1 MKAGRTISRRCAL
14 LMLGACFVATTA
26 VAADPVKRI
35 LIVGDS
41 WAASITAENRDGFPS
56 PDVFDDAL
64 KANGLGAYETQGK
77 VTAWGGRKA
86 SDWAKPENLA
96 QIRGEL
102 EAYPSIDMVHL
113 IIGGNDYLS
122 AVNKPEFPALTAEDR
137 AALWDGVVRNIQTI
151 VDTCLAVRDTIR
163 VVIADYDYL
172 DAKAAEA
179 FWKMNFHG
187 ASARDLNTWF
197 VELGEKK
204 KTLAERTDRCAYVN
218 NWGTLQYWF
227 GTPPRS
233 VSLPGGNID
242 APMPPGI
249 SPDGIHPNA
258 EAHAKLLQNAID
270 QCYKPWLTAP

>member
-1 MKAGRTISRRCAL
+1 MRVNRWIPFLAIVFA
-14 LMLGACFVATTA
+14 TA
-26 VAADPVKRI
+26 VPVAGQAPVKRI

-86 SDWAKPENLA
+86 SDWAKPEHLA
-96 QIRGEL
+96 QIREEL
-102 EAYPSIDMVHL
+102 ERFPSIDIVHL

-122 AVNKPEFPALTAEDR
+122 AVNDAGF
-137 AALWDGVVRNIQTI
+137 AARSREERLAHWDGVAANIKTI
-151 VDTCLAVRDTIR
+151 VDACLAVREDIR

-172 DAKAAEA
+172 DPAAATA

-187 ASARDLNTWF
+187 AAVRDLNGWF

-204 KTLAERTDRCAYVN
+204 RALALATERCEYVE

-227 GTPPRS
+227 GDPPKQ
-233 VSLPGGNID
+233 VNLPGGDIEK
-242 APMPPGI
+242 PMPKGI

-270 QCYKPWLTAP
+270 RYYRKWLAEP